1 MSNQKSLKLQL
12 SGLTCDACM
21 RVIEKRIKKIIDV
34 HDVKIDLLGNTEIL
48 SDRQINPNEVVKV
61 LEGTHYKVVS

>member
-48 SDRQINPNEVVKV
+48 SDRQINPNEVIKV